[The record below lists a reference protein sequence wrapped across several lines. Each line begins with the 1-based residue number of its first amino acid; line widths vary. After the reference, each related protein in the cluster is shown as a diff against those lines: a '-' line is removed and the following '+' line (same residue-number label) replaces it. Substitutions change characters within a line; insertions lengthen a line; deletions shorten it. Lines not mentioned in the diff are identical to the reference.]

1 MARMQRYLLIGFL
14 ALAACKTPSYV
25 EEVPSAKPSAN
36 LPFASEVSYSV
47 SDNFKN
53 EEIGCIAVSKF
64 SVEHK
69 DDGYA
74 DIDQAA
80 VTRKSVYGV
89 LSAKNYRDVEL
100 ARVDFKADELGG
112 YTAKSL
118 LKSLDCDAL
127 LQGEVLAFKN
137 DYFVTYSVTT
147 VELQLTLVN
156 RNGDD
161 LWSARHAAS
170 SHEGA
175 MPLSPLSL
183 LSGIFTATT
192 NQQDEVAF
200 QMVDAVAR
208 RLLKTLPDGAFQMRV
223 DDAIGNIID
232 TKVAGQAK
240 TEKPDSTAE
249 DTETA
254 MQLLAKGAYEQALVA
269 AQADI
274 EANGSDGE
282 AYFVAARASLLL
294 SDTTAAIDYSLSALA
309 NGHETSSTY
318 SGLGVAYLQ
327 GENWRLANASFRKAA
342 ELDPT
347 SSQVQFN
354 LALVAEVKKD
364 ISKASEYYYEAGNLA
379 LQSQELSRV
388 HKALTAL
395 RRLAQSNPYA
405 QSQYVEL
412 GQQVQSA
419 LAD

>member
-1 MARMQRYLLIGFL
+1 MARMQRYWLIACL
-14 ALAACKTPSYV
+14 AVAACKTPSYV
-25 EEVPSAKPSAN
+25 EEDLSAKPSAN
-36 LPFASEVSYSV
+36 LPFSSEVSYSV
-47 SDNFKN
+47 ADNYKN
-53 EEIGCIAVSKF
+53 EAIGCIAVSKF
-64 SVEHK
+64 TIEHE

-89 LSAKNYRDVEL
+89 LSAKNYRDIEL
-100 ARVDFKADELGG
+100 ARVDFKADELGD
-112 YTAKSL
+112 YTAESL

-147 VELQLTLVN
+147 VELELTLVN
-156 RNGDD
+156 RSGSV
-161 LWSARHAAS
+161 LWNARHAAS

-192 NQQDEVAF
+192 NQQDEVGF
-200 QMVDAVAR
+200 QMVDAAAR
-208 RLLKTLPDGAFQMRV
+208 RLLATLPDRPLQNSA
-223 DDAIGNIID
+223 DDAIGNIIETTVLD
-232 TKVAGQAK
+232 QNGVGESLASL
-240 TEKPDSTAE
+240 EKQES
-249 DTETA
+249 A
-254 MQLLAKGAYEQALVA
+254 MQLLAQGAYEQALLA

-274 EANGSDGE
+274 EANGSDGK

-294 SDTTAAIDYSLSALA
+294 SDTAAAIDYSLSALA
-309 NGHETSSTY
+309 NGQATSSTY
-318 SGLGVAYLQ
+318 SGLGVAYIQ
-327 GENWRLANASFRKAA
+327 DGNWRLADASFRKAA

-364 ISKASEYYYEAGNLA
+364 ISKASEHYYEAGNQA
-379 LQSQELSRV
+379 LHSQELSRV
-388 HKALTAL
+388 HRALTAL
-395 RRLAQSNPYA
+395 HRLAQSNPYA
-405 QSQYVEL
+405 QTRYVEL
-412 GQQVQSA
+412 GQQVRSA